1 MQKSKVDLSWSMEI
15 RYLDLDLA
23 RLETNARFAA
33 GYGTSVIRGFRKVV
47 AFIRA
52 ASDERDLYAMKS
64 LHFEKME
71 GHRKGQRSFRLNK
84 QWRLFVRIENEG
96 GRKVVTVIEIDD
108 PH

>member
-1 MQKSKVDLSWSMEI
+1 MEI

>member
-1 MQKSKVDLSWSMEI
+1 MAYNGSMEL
-15 RYLDLDLA
+15 RYLDPDLA
-23 RLETNARFAA
+23 RLETDARFTA
-33 GYGTSVIRGFRKVV
+33 GLGTSVVRGFRKVV

-52 ASDERDLYAMKS
+52 ARDERDLYAMKS

-71 GHRKGQRSFRLNK
+71 GSRKGQRSFRLNK
-84 QWRLFVRIENEG
+84 QWRLFVRIEDEG